1 MFRARIRAKILKNR
15 PSTMDDNGQ
24 VYDQLVFIELQ
35 DGTIIY
41 LFDSQMR
48 SKDEM
53 VGTIKTV
60 GVSAFCA
67 HVEKLAS
74 PTKGVE
80 SKYRSPDDEV
90 CIEKEPILF
99 FGEIV
104 DIDKNH
110 PSFCIDIG
118 MGTID
123 VDICWKER
131 ESFPDYMIGDY
142 MGARGSRDDLIGIWD
157 LDDTGGSGWVHI
169 VANHVNTPSGNQF
182 YSAFGLDYVKREEV
196 KDLVMAGARDG
207 VEVRKNVYRYV
218 EPTSGKTLR
227 ILIADNGYL
236 VTAHPETRGIPNGV
250 LKEHLE
256 IPVRIV
262 SVRPDAEYQG
272 TVYTQVM
279 RVEFADGTRASVF
292 DNDMLCT
299 PAMVGRDGTVVLW
312 MLVDM
317 LEKSKIADQRIYA
330 EPSMPLLEVNG
341 RIDAIIVPDD
351 PGEAERGYDAVVDF
365 GVGKVLIEVDKRYFR
380 LQLKEGDFVRVD
392 GRVDLKGIE

>member
-1 MFRARIRAKILKNR
+1 MAGE
-15 PSTMDDNGQ
+15 DGQ
-24 VYDQLVFIELQ
+24 VYEQTVFIELQ

-41 LFDSQMR
+41 LFDSDGSSR
-48 SKDEM
+48 DEM

-60 GVSAFCA
+60 GVLAFGA
-67 HVEKLAS
+67 HIEKLTL
-74 PTKGVE
+74 PVKGVE
-80 SKYRSPDDEV
+80 SKYRSPDDAI
-90 CIEKEPILF
+90 CIEREPTLF

-110 PSFCIDIG
+110 PSFHIDIG
-118 MGTID
+118 TGTVG
-123 VDICWKER
+123 VDLRKSEYD
-131 ESFPDYMIGDY
+131 SFPDYKIGDY
-142 MGARGSRDDLIGIWD
+142 ISIQGLRYDLIGTWD

-196 KDLVMAGARDG
+196 KDLIMTGARDS
-207 VEVRKNVYRYV
+207 VEVGKNRYRYV
-218 EPTSGKTLR
+218 EPTSGRTLR
-227 ILIADNGYL
+227 LLIADNGYL
-236 VTAHPETRGIPNGV
+236 VTAHPETAGIPPGV
-250 LKEHLE
+250 LQEHIE

-262 SVRPDAEYQG
+262 GVRPDAEYQG
-272 TVYTQVM
+272 QVYSQVV

-292 DNDMLCT
+292 DNNMLCT
-299 PAMVGRDGTVVLW
+299 PAIVGRGGKVLLR

-317 LEKSKIADQRIYA
+317 LEKSKIAEQRIYA

-351 PGEAERGYDAVVDF
+351 PGDAGRGYDAVVDF

-380 LQLKEGDFVRVD
+380 LQLKEGDYVRVD
-392 GRVDLKGIE
+392 GRVDLKGIK